1 MKLVLGI
8 LFLVALFHLSI
19 YYCNLD
25 LFTKFQTI
33 THTNTQLSP
42 ETDLGLVETK
52 RELEKQLNE
61 LKQYD
66 ALHTNG

>member
-25 LFTKFQTI
+25 LFTKILTPRQI
-33 THTNTQLSP
+33 LSQP
-42 ETDLGLVETK
+42 IELNETK
-52 RELEKQLNE
+52 SELEKQLNE

>member
-1 MKLVLGI
+1 MKLILGI
-8 LFLVALFHLSI
+8 LFLVVLFHLSI

-25 LFTKFQTI
+25 LFTKILTPIQKQSQPI
-33 THTNTQLSP
+33 
-42 ETDLGLVETK
+42 DLDETK
-52 RELEKQLNE
+52 SQLEKHLNE